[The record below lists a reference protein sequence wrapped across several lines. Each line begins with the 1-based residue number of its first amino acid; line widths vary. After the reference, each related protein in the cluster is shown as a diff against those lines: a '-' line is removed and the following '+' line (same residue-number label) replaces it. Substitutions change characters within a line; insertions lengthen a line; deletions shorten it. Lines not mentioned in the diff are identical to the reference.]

1 MEDSHCGLIVIC
13 ITVIRRREDSQ
24 GKRPI
29 IVSHLVFV
37 TLAVDLVSPDD
48 EIELIIFE
56 EGLALDGTVEIAAA
70 SQFIV
75 LKLV

>member
-1 MEDSHCGLIVIC
+1 
-13 ITVIRRREDSQ
+13 
-24 GKRPI
+24 
-29 IVSHLVFV
+29 LVFV
-37 TLAVDLVSPDD
+37 ALAVDLVSPDD

-56 EGLALDGTVEIAAA
+56 EALALDGTVEIAAA